1 MRRTREERLGNDR
14 ETAIAVLLYGFG
26 ATIMDFLRAISWG
39 TLNDSVYPG
48 RAAILPSNADYDDL
62 GTILHD
68 EHLRR
73 DIARRPDLT
82 KFVRDEKAA

>member
-1 MRRTREERLGNDR
+1 
-14 ETAIAVLLYGFG
+14 
-26 ATIMDFLRAISWG
+26 MDFLRAISWG
-39 TLNDSVYPG
+39 TLNDRVYTD

-62 GTILHD
+62 GIILRD

-82 KFVRDEKAA
+82 RFVRDEKAA